1 MLRFKSFFLTNDD
14 DWIFINMS
22 VQPVN
27 PRPFLND
34 LTGKAV
40 QVRLKWGLD
49 YKGYLVS
56 VDNYMNLQLANTEE
70 FQNEKSNG
78 ALGEVFI
85 RCNNVLWL
93 KEAEEAPN
101 AAKDEEMQQ

>member
-1 MLRFKSFFLTNDD
+1 
-14 DWIFINMS
+14 

-70 FQNEKSNG
+70 FQNDKSNG

-85 RCNNVLWL
+85 RKQSDDVPNQA
-93 KEAEEAPN
+93 KE
-101 AAKDEEMQQ
+101 EEMEQ

>member
-1 MLRFKSFFLTNDD
+1 
-14 DWIFINMS
+14 MS

-70 FQNEKSNG
+70 YQNDKSNG

-85 RCNNVLWL
+85 RICRNYLISSSCNNVLWL
-93 KEAEEAPN
+93 KQSDDVPN
-101 AAKDEEMQQ
+101 QAKEEEMEQ

>member
-1 MLRFKSFFLTNDD
+1 MSVSALLAICCTLTAPK
-14 DWIFINMS
+14 

-56 VDNYMNLQLANTEE
+56 VDNYMNLQESRLFRCMLSSHSLQLANTEE
-70 FQNEKSNG
+70 FQNNKSNG

-85 RCNNVLWL
+85 RC
-93 KEAEEAPN
+93 AYT
-101 AAKDEEMQQ
+101 MRSGHS